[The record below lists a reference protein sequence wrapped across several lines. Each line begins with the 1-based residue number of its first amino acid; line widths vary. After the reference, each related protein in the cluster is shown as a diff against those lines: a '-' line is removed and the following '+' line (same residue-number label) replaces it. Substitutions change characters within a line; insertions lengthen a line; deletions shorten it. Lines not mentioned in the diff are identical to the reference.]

1 VNKHCTTQKAAATMK
16 LFSFVWVLFFILPN
30 CAVSEEEEFVDVV
43 ISFEFDDFP
52 FETGWSLSRVSNGET
67 LVSLPVGSYSLAAKT
82 DDRTFSLLSEEEY
95 KVVVEDLAGDGMC
108 CNTPGTVTVTQ
119 YGTVLG
125 IGGGPFEFAQTI
137 SFTTDQELTAPP
149 SPPAAPQ
156 PTPGPTNFRPS
167 TPTIAPRPRVTLNPA
182 FKPTDFPSQFPTCTP
197 IPVTCTLFIKFDDFP
212 EELGWSIKRVD
223 TGEVIASR
231 SIGHYGFD
239 SVAATEEIELL
250 SEGIEY
256 ILEVE
261 DEWNDGFGDGYLTL
275 AQEGRVTLAYGG
287 SDFDVSNG
295 LYPFQTVAE
304 CTFTEP
310 SIQTMVALTI
320 DFGFSSDKVG
330 WLLTDQSNVFSIK
343 ASKPVGFFKDSVP
356 PPPVQIAQAASDETS
371 RTTFWLELGA
381 SYIFSISIQNV
392 NINDNLG
399 ERVTGTYKLTS
410 VFNEGQD
417 ADNTIMTG
425 SYEFD
430 GYGDMSQSITFTVPN
445 DQV

>member
-1 VNKHCTTQKAAATMK
+1 MK
-16 LFSFVWVLFFILPN
+16 SFSFVWGLFLILLH
-30 CAVSEEEEFVDVV
+30 CAVSEEEEFVDIV

-52 FETGWSLSRVSNGET
+52 FETGWSLSRVSTGET
-67 LVSLPVGSYSLAAKT
+67 LVSFPIGSYSLAAKT
-82 DDRTFSLLSEEEY
+82 DDRTYSLLLDEEY
-95 KVVVEDLAGDGMC
+95 EVEVEDLEGDGMC

-125 IGGGPFEFAQTI
+125 IGGGPFEYAQTF
-137 SFTTDQELTAPP
+137 SFTTNQALRAPP
-149 SPPAAPQ
+149 SLPPVPQ
-156 PTPGPTNFRPS
+156 PTPGPTQFRPS
-167 TPTIAPRPRVTLNPA
+167 VPTIAPRPRVTLNPA

-231 SIGHYGFD
+231 AIGHYFD
-239 SVAATEEIELL
+239 SVDATEEIELL

-256 ILEVE
+256 ILEIE

-275 AQEGRVTLAYGG
+275 VQEGRVTLAYGG

-295 LYPFQTVAE
+295 LYPFETVPE

-330 WLLTDQSNVFSIK
+330 WFLTDQSNAFSIK
-343 ASKPVGFFKDSVP
+343 ASKPVGFFEDSVP
-356 PPPVQIAQAASDETS
+356 TPPVQIAQAASASKKSS

-381 SYIFSISIQNV
+381 FYIFSISIQNV
-392 NINDNLG
+392 NINDDSG
-399 ERVTGTYKLTS
+399 ERVTGTYKITS
-410 VFNEGQD
+410 VFNQGQD
-417 ADNTIMTG
+417 ADNTITTG

-430 GYGDMSQSITFTVPN
+430 GYGDMSRSITFTVPN

>member
-1 VNKHCTTQKAAATMK
+1 
-16 LFSFVWVLFFILPN
+16 
-30 CAVSEEEEFVDVV
+30 
-43 ISFEFDDFP
+43 
-52 FETGWSLSRVSNGET
+52 
-67 LVSLPVGSYSLAAKT
+67 
-82 DDRTFSLLSEEEY
+82 
-95 KVVVEDLAGDGMC
+95 
-108 CNTPGTVTVTQ
+108 
-119 YGTVLG
+119 
-125 IGGGPFEFAQTI
+125 
-137 SFTTDQELTAPP
+137 
-149 SPPAAPQ
+149 
-156 PTPGPTNFRPS
+156 
-167 TPTIAPRPRVTLNPA
+167 
-182 FKPTDFPSQFPTCTP
+182 
-197 IPVTCTLFIKFDDFP
+197 
-212 EELGWSIKRVD
+212 
-223 TGEVIASR
+223 VIASR

-343 ASKPVGFFKDSVP
+343 ASKPV
-356 PPPVQIAQAASDETS
+356 AQAASDETS